1 MDVAAHLE
9 RAREHHRRQEWADAC
24 EAFRAADSVSPL
36 EIDDLE
42 RLAEAT
48 HILGRGDEAASLLQ
62 RAYQLHVAAGDTGRA
77 VRDAFYLWHA
87 LGAKGEFGHAGGW
100 IARAWRLTE
109 TQPECAEQGYLLIP
123 EAEHQFGDGDLAGAF
138 ATAGRA
144 AEMGS
149 RCGDRD
155 LVTIAA
161 HVQGRARIRQGRVA
175 EGLALLDEAMVAVTA
190 GETSSGVT
198 SWIYCS
204 VIAACH
210 ELHELRRAREWT
222 VALNAW
228 CDARPQYTGAFSG
241 VCRIHR
247 AELLQLGGA
256 WADAVREARLACEQL
271 TQGFGEMMAG
281 PAFYQLGEIH
291 RLRGESASAEEAFR
305 AASRYGWE
313 TQPGLALLWL
323 AQRKV
328 DASVAA
334 IHRAL
339 AETTDRLMR
348 SRLLPAYVEIMLATD
363 DAAAA
368 RQGARELAEIVE
380 VFDTAALHARSAH
393 ARGAVHLADATP
405 EAALP
410 ALRHAWR
417 LWRDLD
423 APYEAARARVLVGV
437 ACRALHDED
446 TAMMELDAARQVF
459 AQLGAVPDL
468 THTDLLIG
476 QRRVGAA
483 AGLSPR
489 EIEVIRL
496 VAAGKT
502 NQAIAT
508 ELFLSEKTVE
518 RHVSNIL
525 AKLGVG
531 SRTAAAAYAFDHGI
545 R

>member
-1 MDVAAHLE
+1 MDVVADLE
-9 RAREHHRRQEWADAC
+9 RAREYHRRQEWADAC
-24 EAFRAADSVSPL
+24 DVFRAIDSVSPL

-48 HILGRGDEAASLLQ
+48 HILGRGDEAAGLLQ
-62 RAYQLHVAAGDTGRA
+62 RAYQFHVAAGDVGRA
-77 VRDAFYLWHA
+77 VRDAFYLWHV
-87 LGAKGEFGHAGGW
+87 LGVKGEFAHAGGW

-109 TQPECAEQGYLLIP
+109 TQPECSELGYLLIP
-123 EAEHQFGDGDLAGAF
+123 DAERQFGERDFAGAF
-138 ATAGRA
+138 ASAGRA
-144 AEMGS
+144 VAMGS

-155 LVTIAA
+155 LVTLATHI
-161 HVQGRARIRQGRVA
+161 QGRARIRQGRVGD
-175 EGLALLDEAMVAVTA
+175 GLALLDEAMVGVTA
-190 GETSSGVT
+190 GETSFGVT

-241 VCRIHR
+241 VCRVHR
-247 AELLQLGGA
+247 AELMQLGGA

-291 RLRGESASAEEAFR
+291 RLRGESADAEEAFR
-305 AASRYGWE
+305 RASRYGWE
-313 TQPGLALLWL
+313 PQPGLALLWL

-334 IHRAL
+334 IRRAL
-339 AETTDRLMR
+339 AETTDRLVR

-368 RQGARELAEIVE
+368 REGATELSEIVE
-380 VFDTAALHARSAH
+380 VYDTVALHARSAH
-393 ARGAVHLADATP
+393 ARGAVHLADASP

-410 ALRHAWR
+410 ALRQAWH

-423 APYEAARARVLVGV
+423 APYEAARARVLVGM

-446 TAMMELDAARQVF
+446 TAAMELDAARQVF
-459 AQLGAVPDL
+459 ARVGAIPDL
-468 THTDLLIG
+468 THTDTLI
-476 QRRVGAA
+476 RRRQAGGAV
-483 AGLSPR
+483 GLSPR
-489 EIEVIRL
+489 EIEVVRL
-496 VAAGKT
+496 IAAGKT
-502 NQAIAT
+502 NQAIAI

-525 AKLGVG
+525 AKLGVR
-531 SRTAAAAYAFDHGI
+531 SRTAAAVYAFDHGI